1 MGKIRKIGALTA
13 GEEAPGMNYANR
25 SIKSKVYFTNL
36 RTRPSVN
43 LLKKLENL
51 IIRTGIEQLD
61 FKRKI
66 VALKIHFGEPGNL
79 AYLRPNYAARI
90 VQFLKSREA
99 VPFLTD
105 CNTLYWGRR
114 ANAPAHLEAAF
125 ENGYNPLATGCPVII
140 ADGIKGTEYR
150 EVEVNLELCKS
161 AKIGSA
167 IADAD
172 IVISLNHFKGHE
184 LTGFGGALKNLGMGC
199 ASVGGKL
206 FLHSGSSPEIFEKN
220 CTGCRVCEKY
230 CNYEAITVG
239 KDKIAHID
247 YEKCTGCGQCVAVC
261 QYDASRVVWQ
271 NSSEKA
277 CKRISEYALAAI
289 KEKPSFHINFIM
301 NVSPD
306 CDCWDSNDYPIVQ
319 DIGIAASFDPVALD
333 QASADLVIAAP
344 ALPGSKICTDHERGD
359 LREKD
364 KFKLAHPD
372 TFWQS
377 GIHHGVKI
385 GLGNS
390 NYELITV

>member
-1 MGKIRKIGALTA
+1 MSR
-13 GEEAPGMNYANR
+13 
-25 SIKSKVYFTNL
+25 SKVYFTNL

-51 IIRTGIEQLD
+51 VVKAGIDSID
-61 FKRKI
+61 FKKKI

-79 AYLRPNYAARI
+79 AYLRPNYAGHI
-90 VQFLKSREA
+90 VKYLKSKGA

-114 ANAPAHLEAAF
+114 ANAPSHIEAAF
-125 ENGYNPLATGCPVII
+125 ENGFNPIATGCPVII
-140 ADGIKGTEYR
+140 ADGIRGTEFR
-150 EVEVNLELCKS
+150 EIEINLELCKS

-172 IVISLNHFKGHE
+172 LLISLNHFKGHE

-206 FLHSGSSPEIFEKN
+206 FLHSGSSPKIYEKN

-230 CNYEAITVG
+230 CAHEAIKVG

-247 YEKCTGCGQCVAVC
+247 YEKCVGCGQCVAVC

-271 NSSEKA
+271 STSEKA
-277 CKRISEYALAAI
+277 CKKITEYAFAAI
-289 KEKPSFHINFIM
+289 KDKPSFHINFIM

-306 CDCWDSNDYPIVQ
+306 CDCWDSNDYPIVP
-319 DIGIAASFDPVALD
+319 DLGIAASFDPVALD
-333 QASADLVIAAP
+333 KACADLVTAAP
-344 ALPGSKICTDHERGD
+344 ALPGSKIMEINSDTDMRG
-359 LREKD
+359 KD
-364 KFKLAHPD
+364 KFRHTHPD
-372 TFWQS
+372 TFWQA
-377 GIHHGVKI
+377 GIEHGVKI

-390 NYELITV
+390 DYELVTI